1 MFNFTIYFSDPSKN
15 SYYLSIIIVIF
26 IILLIIQLIIM
37 LIKKLRNDSR
47 DDLSPSLKYYFKN
60 LKINYLLAFILSRS
74 AMWAQAPY
82 IFILFKTV
90 RKYTNEKINILYLV
104 ESISSLIFGPIS
116 GLYADA
122 TGRSEV
128 CILYNVILFIYLYN
142 NIFTPFVYFGQIAN
156 GFGNEIIN
164 TTFEAW
170 VVSESNDVNTSYKKV
185 ERFRKK
191 LFKNVNI
198 LDATANI
205 FITGICSIIYSY
217 LEEYSPFLGICI
229 IYLLSYCL
237 SFASLEAIINLWHK
251 NRISL
256 NESKNCLY
264 HFKEAFIELRKVN
277 VLFIGLIES
286 INLIILNIFLFSWTP
301 ILKQSTEKEI
311 NIGYIYTCMV
321 LTMIIGTKLYEILI
335 IYCNFNY
342 YISITGCFFIQ
353 GLLLYKTYFDNRF
366 LARLIYLSLFNGL
379 IGFYNPLNSI
389 VKSNIIIEEYRAL
402 LMNIFRIPYNIY
414 VIISLFKLKNI
425 NPLKLILFTGHLSF
439 VAFGIGVFLCIYL
452 YIHPEINEPKEV
464 EVEVLDIY

>member
-116 GLYADA
+116 GLLADV
-122 TGRSEV
+122 TGRASF
-128 CILYNVILFIYLYN
+128 CILYNISLFLYLYN
-142 NIFTPFVYFGQIAN
+142 IFMGFVYFGQIAN
-156 GFGNEIIN
+156 GFGNEVIN

-170 VVSESNDVNTSYKKV
+170 VVSDTNDVIISYTKGV

-217 LEEYSPFLGICI
+217 LEEYSPYLGICAI
-229 IYLLSYCL
+229 FFISYCL
-237 SFASLEAIINLWHK
+237 S
-251 NRISL
+251 
-256 NESKNCLY
+256 
-264 HFKEAFIELRKVN
+264 
-277 VLFIGLIES
+277 
-286 INLIILNIFLFSWTP
+286 
-301 ILKQSTEKEI
+301 
-311 NIGYIYTCMV
+311 
-321 LTMIIGTKLYEILI
+321 
-335 IYCNFNY
+335 
-342 YISITGCFFIQ
+342 
-353 GLLLYKTYFDNRF
+353 LLHY
-366 LARLIYLSLFNGL
+366 
-379 IGFYNPLNSI
+379 
-389 VKSNIIIEEYRAL
+389 
-402 LMNIFRIPYNIY
+402 M
-414 VIISLFKLKNI
+414 
-425 NPLKLILFTGHLSF
+425 
-439 VAFGIGVFLCIYL
+439 
-452 YIHPEINEPKEV
+452 
-464 EVEVLDIY
+464 

>member
-47 DDLSPSLKYYFKN
+47 DELSPSLKYYFKK
-60 LKINYLLAFILSRS
+60 LKISYLLAFILSRS

-116 GLYADA
+116 GLYADV

-142 NIFTPFVYFGQIAN
+142 IFMGFVYFGQITN

-170 VVSESNDVNTSYKKV
+170 VVSETNDVNISYKKGV
-185 ERFRKK
+185 ERFKKK

-205 FITGICSIIYSY
+205 FITGICSIIYSF

-237 SFASLEAIINLWHK
+237 SFASLDIIIDRWYK

-256 NESKNCLY
+256 NKSKNCLY
-264 HFKEAFIELRKVN
+264 HFEEAFNELRKVN

-286 INLIILNIFLFSWTP
+286 INLIILYIFLFSWTP

-335 IYCNFNY
+335 IYYNFNY
-342 YISITGCFFIQ
+342 YMSITGCSFIQ
-353 GLLLYKTYFDNRF
+353 GLLLYMTYFDNRF

-389 VKSNIIIEEYRAL
+389 VKSIILIEEYRAL

-425 NPLKLILFTGHLSF
+425 NPLKLILFMGHLSF
-439 VAFGIGVFLCIYL
+439 VAL
-452 YIHPEINEPKEV
+452 
-464 EVEVLDIY
+464 VLDYFYVFIFIFILKIMNLKKKK